1 MPCCNGLDS
10 RAPPGGFLERT
21 STRARHRGR
30 VELEVEQTRN
40 PIPRYFSVKS
50 NTVRN
55 VCVLSEIIHDLLHVL
70 ECHVSVMEC
79 LHTDNRKVLNS
90 IWPFPRRFLAFSEEA
105 IRQIRER
112 LKCVSSDMLFREV
125 RCRQISTS
133 QPASSPFASPA
144 SATSTPTGGLPLASP
159 NLQYGSLLVQKVGR
173 CRH

>member
-10 RAPPGGFLERT
+10 RAASPWRILDREERT

-55 VCVLSEIIHDLLHVL
+55 VFVLSEIIHDLLHVL
-70 ECHVSVMEC
+70 EC

-90 IWPFPRRFLAFSEEA
+90 IWPFPRRFLAFSEVA

-112 LKCVSSDMLFREV
+112 LKCVSSDILFREV
-125 RCRQISTS
+125 R
-133 QPASSPFASPA
+133 
-144 SATSTPTGGLPLASP
+144 
-159 NLQYGSLLVQKVGR
+159 
-173 CRH
+173 

>member
-10 RAPPGGFLERT
+10 RAPPGGLEERT

-55 VCVLSEIIHDLLHVL
+55 VFLLSEIIHDLLHVL
-70 ECHVSVMEC
+70 EC

-90 IWPFPRRFLAFSEEA
+90 IWPFPRRFLAFS
-105 IRQIRER
+105 
-112 LKCVSSDMLFREV
+112 
-125 RCRQISTS
+125 
-133 QPASSPFASPA
+133 
-144 SATSTPTGGLPLASP
+144 
-159 NLQYGSLLVQKVGR
+159 
-173 CRH
+173 